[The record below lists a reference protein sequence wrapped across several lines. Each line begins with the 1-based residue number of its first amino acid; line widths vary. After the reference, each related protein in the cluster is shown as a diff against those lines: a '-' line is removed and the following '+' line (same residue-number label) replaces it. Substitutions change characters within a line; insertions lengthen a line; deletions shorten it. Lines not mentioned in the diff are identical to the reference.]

1 VQSINANLPEPS
13 KEQGFWHYY
22 LLQIV
27 IKSMKLI
34 LQESITGLGN
44 PGDLVQVKSGYGR
57 NYLLPS
63 GKAII
68 ANEENMKVYEA
79 KQEELKLQEEKRLE
93 SAKEIFEKINEFSV
107 SQNVAIS
114 EEGTMYGSV
123 GTKEISELLEA
134 NDFQIER
141 SAVRL
146 PEGSLKELGNY
157 VIDIE
162 LHPDVVAKINLELKP
177 EET

>member
-1 VQSINANLPEPS
+1 
-13 KEQGFWHYY
+13 
-22 LLQIV
+22 
-27 IKSMKLI
+27 MKLI

-57 NYLLPS
+57 SYLLPT
-63 GKAII
+63 GKAIV

-79 KQEELKLQEEKRLE
+79 KQEELKLQEEKRLQL
-93 SAKEIFEKINEFSV
+93 AKEIFEKINDFSV

-162 LHPDVVAKINLELKP
+162 LHPEVVAKINLELKP

>member
-1 VQSINANLPEPS
+1 
-13 KEQGFWHYY
+13 
-22 LLQIV
+22 
-27 IKSMKLI
+27 MKLI

-57 NYLLPS
+57 NYLLPT

-79 KQEELKLQEEKRLE
+79 KQEEFKLQEEKRLE
-93 SAKEIFEKINEFSV
+93 SAKEIFEKINEFSIA
-107 SQNVAIS
+107 QNVAIS

-162 LHPDVVAKINLELKP
+162 LHPEVVAKINLELKP
-177 EET
+177 EVS

>member
-1 VQSINANLPEPS
+1 
-13 KEQGFWHYY
+13 
-22 LLQIV
+22 
-27 IKSMKLI
+27 MKLI

-68 ANEENMKVYEA
+68 ANEENMRVYEA

-162 LHPDVVAKINLELKP
+162 LHPEVIAKINLELKP
-177 EET
+177 EES

>member
-1 VQSINANLPEPS
+1 
-13 KEQGFWHYY
+13 
-22 LLQIV
+22 
-27 IKSMKLI
+27 MKLI

-44 PGDLVQVKSGYGR
+44 LGDLVQVKSGYGR
-57 NYLLPS
+57 NYLLPT
-63 GKAII
+63 GKAIV

-79 KQEELKLQEEKRLE
+79 KQEELKLQEEKRLQL
-93 SAKEIFEKINEFSV
+93 AKEIFEKINDFSV

-123 GTKEISELLEA
+123 GTKEISELLEV

-162 LHPDVVAKINLELKP
+162 LHPEVVAKINLELKA
-177 EET
+177 EES

>member
-1 VQSINANLPEPS
+1 
-13 KEQGFWHYY
+13 
-22 LLQIV
+22 
-27 IKSMKLI
+27 MKLI

-79 KQEELKLQEEKRLE
+79 KQEEFKLQEEKRLE
-93 SAKEIFEKINEFSV
+93 SAKEIFEKINEFSIA
-107 SQNVAIS
+107 QNVAIS

-162 LHPDVVAKINLELKP
+162 LHPEVIAKINLELKP
-177 EET
+177 EES

>member
-1 VQSINANLPEPS
+1 
-13 KEQGFWHYY
+13 
-22 LLQIV
+22 
-27 IKSMKLI
+27 MKLI

-57 NYLLPS
+57 NYLLPT

-79 KQEELKLQEEKRLE
+79 KQEEFKLQEEKRLE
-93 SAKEIFEKINEFSV
+93 SAKEIFEKINEFSI

-162 LHPDVVAKINLELKP
+162 LHPEVIAKINLELKP
-177 EET
+177 EES

>member
-1 VQSINANLPEPS
+1 
-13 KEQGFWHYY
+13 
-22 LLQIV
+22 
-27 IKSMKLI
+27 MKLI

-157 VIDIE
+157 VIDLE
-162 LHPDVVAKINLELKP
+162 LHPEVVAKINLELKP
-177 EET
+177 EES

>member
-1 VQSINANLPEPS
+1 
-13 KEQGFWHYY
+13 
-22 LLQIV
+22 
-27 IKSMKLI
+27 MKLI

-93 SAKEIFEKINEFSV
+93 SAKEIFEKINGFSV

-162 LHPDVVAKINLELKP
+162 LHPEVIAKINLELKP
-177 EET
+177 EES

>member
-1 VQSINANLPEPS
+1 
-13 KEQGFWHYY
+13 
-22 LLQIV
+22 
-27 IKSMKLI
+27 MKLI

-57 NYLLPS
+57 NYLLPT
-63 GKAII
+63 GKAIV

-79 KQEELKLQEEKRLE
+79 KQEELKVQEEKRLE
-93 SAKEIFEKINEFSV
+93 SAKEIFEKINELSF

-146 PEGSLKELGNY
+146 PEGSLKEIGNY

-162 LHPDVVAKINLELKP
+162 LHPEVIAKVNLELKP
-177 EET
+177 EES

>member
-1 VQSINANLPEPS
+1 
-13 KEQGFWHYY
+13 
-22 LLQIV
+22 
-27 IKSMKLI
+27 MKLI

-44 PGDLVQVKSGYGR
+44 LGDLVQVKSGYGR
-57 NYLLPS
+57 NYLLPT
-63 GKAII
+63 GKAIV
-68 ANEENMKVYEA
+68 ANEENMKAYEA
-79 KQEELKLQEEKRLE
+79 KQEELKLQEEKRLQL
-93 SAKEIFEKINEFSV
+93 AKEIFEKINDFSV

-123 GTKEISELLEA
+123 GTKEISELLEV

-162 LHPDVVAKINLELKP
+162 LHPEVVAKINLELKP
-177 EET
+177 EES

>member
-1 VQSINANLPEPS
+1 
-13 KEQGFWHYY
+13 
-22 LLQIV
+22 
-27 IKSMKLI
+27 MKLI

-57 NYLLPS
+57 NYLLPT
-63 GKAII
+63 GKAIV
-68 ANEENMKVYEA
+68 ANDENMKVYEA
-79 KQEELKLQEEKRLE
+79 KQEELKVQEEKRLE
-93 SAKEIFEKINEFSV
+93 SAKEIFEKINELSF

-162 LHPDVVAKINLELKP
+162 LHPEVVAKINLELKP

>member
-1 VQSINANLPEPS
+1 
-13 KEQGFWHYY
+13 
-22 LLQIV
+22 
-27 IKSMKLI
+27 MKLI

-93 SAKEIFEKINEFSV
+93 SAKEIFEKINEFSIA
-107 SQNVAIS
+107 QNVAIS

-162 LHPDVVAKINLELKP
+162 LHPEVIAKINLELKP
-177 EET
+177 EES

>member
-1 VQSINANLPEPS
+1 
-13 KEQGFWHYY
+13 
-22 LLQIV
+22 
-27 IKSMKLI
+27 MKLI

-141 SAVRL
+141 IAIRL

-162 LHPDVVAKINLELKP
+162 LHPEVIAKINLELKP
-177 EET
+177 EES

>member
-1 VQSINANLPEPS
+1 
-13 KEQGFWHYY
+13 
-22 LLQIV
+22 
-27 IKSMKLI
+27 MKLI

-57 NYLLPS
+57 NYLLPT
-63 GKAII
+63 GKAIV

-93 SAKEIFEKINEFSV
+93 SAKEIFEKINDFSV

-162 LHPDVVAKINLELKP
+162 LHPEVVAKINLELKP
-177 EET
+177 EES

>member
-1 VQSINANLPEPS
+1 
-13 KEQGFWHYY
+13 
-22 LLQIV
+22 
-27 IKSMKLI
+27 MKLI
-34 LQESITGLGN
+34 LQESVTGLGN

-57 NYLLPS
+57 NYLLPT
-63 GKAII
+63 GKAIL
-68 ANEENMKVYEA
+68 ANEENMKVYEV

-93 SAKEIFEKINEFSV
+93 SAKDIFEKINEFSV

-134 NDFQIER
+134 NDFNIER

-162 LHPDVVAKINLELKP
+162 LHPEVVAKVNLELKQ
-177 EET
+177 EES

>member
-1 VQSINANLPEPS
+1 
-13 KEQGFWHYY
+13 
-22 LLQIV
+22 
-27 IKSMKLI
+27 MKLI
-34 LQESITGLGN
+34 LQASITGLGN

-57 NYLLPS
+57 NYLLPT

-68 ANEENMKVYEA
+68 ANEENMKVYEV

-93 SAKEIFEKINEFSV
+93 SAKDIFEKINEFSV

-134 NDFQIER
+134 NEFNIER

-162 LHPDVVAKINLELKP
+162 LHPEVVAKVNLELKP
-177 EET
+177 EES

>member
-1 VQSINANLPEPS
+1 
-13 KEQGFWHYY
+13 
-22 LLQIV
+22 
-27 IKSMKLI
+27 MKLI

-57 NYLLPS
+57 NYLLPL

-107 SQNVAIS
+107 SLNVAIS

-162 LHPDVVAKINLELKP
+162 LHPEVVAKINLELKP
-177 EET
+177 EES

>member
-1 VQSINANLPEPS
+1 
-13 KEQGFWHYY
+13 
-22 LLQIV
+22 
-27 IKSMKLI
+27 MKLI

-44 PGDLVQVKSGYGR
+44 PGDLVQVRSGYGR

-63 GKAII
+63 GKAIV

-93 SAKEIFEKINEFSV
+93 SAKEIFEKINDFSV

-123 GTKEISELLEA
+123 GTKEISNLLES
-134 NDFQIER
+134 NNFLIER
-141 SAVRL
+141 SSIRL
-146 PEGSLKELGNY
+146 PEGSLKELGTY
-157 VIDIE
+157 TIDIE
-162 LHPDVVAKINLELKP
+162 LHPDVIAKVNLELKP
-177 EET
+177 EES

>member
-1 VQSINANLPEPS
+1 
-13 KEQGFWHYY
+13 
-22 LLQIV
+22 
-27 IKSMKLI
+27 MKLI

-146 PEGSLKELGNY
+146 PEGSFKELGNY
-157 VIDIE
+157 VIDVE
-162 LHPDVVAKINLELKP
+162 LHPEVVAKINLELKP
-177 EET
+177 EES

>member
-1 VQSINANLPEPS
+1 
-13 KEQGFWHYY
+13 
-22 LLQIV
+22 
-27 IKSMKLI
+27 MKLI

-57 NYLLPS
+57 NYLLPT
-63 GKAII
+63 GKAIV
-68 ANEENMKVYEA
+68 ANDENMKVYEA

-107 SQNVAIS
+107 SQDVAIS

-123 GTKEISELLEA
+123 GTKEIVELLEA

-162 LHPDVVAKINLELKP
+162 LHPEVIAKINLELKP
-177 EET
+177 EES

>member
-1 VQSINANLPEPS
+1 
-13 KEQGFWHYY
+13 
-22 LLQIV
+22 
-27 IKSMKLI
+27 MKLI

-57 NYLLPS
+57 NYLLPT
-63 GKAII
+63 GKAIV
-68 ANEENMKVYEA
+68 ANDENMKVYEA
-79 KQEELKLQEEKRLE
+79 KQEELKLQEQKRLE

-162 LHPDVVAKINLELKP
+162 LHPEVVAKINLELKS
-177 EET
+177 EES

>member
-1 VQSINANLPEPS
+1 
-13 KEQGFWHYY
+13 
-22 LLQIV
+22 
-27 IKSMKLI
+27 MKLI

-146 PEGSLKELGNY
+146 PEGCLLYTSDAADE
-157 VIDIE
+157 V
-162 LHPDVVAKINLELKP
+162 
-177 EET
+177 

>member
-1 VQSINANLPEPS
+1 
-13 KEQGFWHYY
+13 
-22 LLQIV
+22 
-27 IKSMKLI
+27 MKLI

-57 NYLLPS
+57 NYLLPT
-63 GKAII
+63 GKAIV

-79 KQEELKLQEEKRLE
+79 KQEELKLQEEKRLQL
-93 SAKEIFEKINEFSV
+93 AKEIFEKINDFSV

-114 EEGTMYGSV
+114 EEGTMYGSF

-162 LHPDVVAKINLELKP
+162 LHPEVVAKINLELKS
-177 EET
+177 EES

>member
-1 VQSINANLPEPS
+1 
-13 KEQGFWHYY
+13 
-22 LLQIV
+22 
-27 IKSMKLI
+27 MKLI

-57 NYLLPS
+57 NYLLPT
-63 GKAII
+63 GKAIV

-79 KQEELKLQEEKRLE
+79 KQEELKVQEEKRLE
-93 SAKEIFEKINEFSV
+93 SAKEIFKKINELSV

-162 LHPDVVAKINLELKP
+162 LHPEVVAKINLELKS
-177 EET
+177 EES

>member
-1 VQSINANLPEPS
+1 
-13 KEQGFWHYY
+13 
-22 LLQIV
+22 
-27 IKSMKLI
+27 MKLI

-146 PEGSLKELGNY
+146 PEGSLKELGNH

-162 LHPDVVAKINLELKP
+162 LHPEVIAKINLELKP
-177 EET
+177 EES

>member
-1 VQSINANLPEPS
+1 
-13 KEQGFWHYY
+13 
-22 LLQIV
+22 
-27 IKSMKLI
+27 MKLI

-146 PEGSLKELGNY
+146 PEGSLKELE
-157 VIDIE
+157 IM
-162 LHPDVVAKINLELKP
+162 
-177 EET
+177 

>member
-1 VQSINANLPEPS
+1 
-13 KEQGFWHYY
+13 
-22 LLQIV
+22 
-27 IKSMKLI
+27 MKLI

-57 NYLLPS
+57 NYLLPL

-157 VIDIE
+157 VINIE
-162 LHPDVVAKINLELKP
+162 LHPEVVAKINLELKP
-177 EET
+177 EES

>member
-1 VQSINANLPEPS
+1 
-13 KEQGFWHYY
+13 
-22 LLQIV
+22 
-27 IKSMKLI
+27 MKLI

-79 KQEELKLQEEKRLE
+79 KKEELKLLEEKRLE

-162 LHPDVVAKINLELKP
+162 LHPEVIAKINLELKP
-177 EET
+177 EES

>member
-1 VQSINANLPEPS
+1 
-13 KEQGFWHYY
+13 
-22 LLQIV
+22 
-27 IKSMKLI
+27 MRLI

-68 ANEENMKVYEA
+68 ANEENMMVYEA

-162 LHPDVVAKINLELKP
+162 LHPEVIAKINLELKP
-177 EET
+177 EES

>member
-1 VQSINANLPEPS
+1 
-13 KEQGFWHYY
+13 
-22 LLQIV
+22 
-27 IKSMKLI
+27 MKLI

-162 LHPDVVAKINLELKP
+162 LHPEAVSYTHLTLPTNREV
-177 EET
+177 

>member
-1 VQSINANLPEPS
+1 
-13 KEQGFWHYY
+13 
-22 LLQIV
+22 
-27 IKSMKLI
+27 MKLI

-57 NYLLPS
+57 NYLLPT
-63 GKAII
+63 GKAIV

-79 KQEELKLQEEKRLE
+79 KQEELKLQEEKRLQL
-93 SAKEIFEKINEFSV
+93 AKEIFEKINDFSV

-162 LHPDVVAKINLELKP
+162 LHPEVVAKINLELKS
-177 EET
+177 EES

>member
-1 VQSINANLPEPS
+1 
-13 KEQGFWHYY
+13 
-22 LLQIV
+22 
-27 IKSMKLI
+27 MKLI

-57 NYLLPS
+57 NYLLPT
-63 GKAII
+63 GKAIV
-68 ANEENMKVYEA
+68 ANEENMKIYEA
-79 KQEELKLQEEKRLE
+79 KQEELKLQEEKRLQL
-93 SAKEIFEKINEFSV
+93 AKEIFEKINDFSV

-123 GTKEISELLEA
+123 GTKEISELLEV

-146 PEGSLKELGNY
+146 PEGSLKELGNH

-162 LHPDVVAKINLELKP
+162 LHPEVVAKINLELKP
-177 EET
+177 EES

>member
-1 VQSINANLPEPS
+1 
-13 KEQGFWHYY
+13 
-22 LLQIV
+22 
-27 IKSMKLI
+27 MKLI

-44 PGDLVQVKSGYGR
+44 PGDLVQVRAGYGR

-63 GKAII
+63 GKAIV

-93 SAKEIFEKINEFSV
+93 SAKEIFEKINDFSI

-123 GTKEISELLEA
+123 GTKEISDLLES
-134 NDFQIER
+134 NNFLIER
-141 SAVRL
+141 SSIRL
-146 PEGSLKELGNY
+146 PEGSLKELGTY
-157 VIDIE
+157 AIDIE
-162 LHPDVVAKINLELKP
+162 LHPDVIAKVNLELKS
-177 EET
+177 EES

>member
-1 VQSINANLPEPS
+1 
-13 KEQGFWHYY
+13 
-22 LLQIV
+22 
-27 IKSMKLI
+27 MKLI
-34 LQESITGLGN
+34 LQETITGLGN

-162 LHPDVVAKINLELKP
+162 LHPEV
-177 EET
+177 

>member
-1 VQSINANLPEPS
+1 
-13 KEQGFWHYY
+13 
-22 LLQIV
+22 
-27 IKSMKLI
+27 MKLI

-79 KQEELKLQEEKRLE
+79 RQEELKLQEEKRLE
-93 SAKEIFEKINEFSV
+93 SAKEIFEKINEFSA

-134 NDFQIER
+134 NGFQIER

-162 LHPDVVAKINLELKP
+162 LHPEVLAKINLELKP
-177 EET
+177 EES

>member
-1 VQSINANLPEPS
+1 
-13 KEQGFWHYY
+13 
-22 LLQIV
+22 
-27 IKSMKLI
+27 MKLI

-157 VIDIE
+157 EIDIE
-162 LHPDVVAKINLELKP
+162 LHPEVIAKINLELKP
-177 EET
+177 EES